1 MQVGDIMT
9 PGVKTCPID
18 STFADAAQVLHDH
31 RIASVLVVDADGAIA
46 GIVTERDLVNLVADG
61 LDPKETPLIERMT
74 RDLTTVEPRTDVGE
88 AAAIMAEKGIRH
100 LPVLHRGQLAG
111 IVSIRDL
118 WRWALDE
125 LTAGHELPDMERANQ
140 AMHAA
145 VQVHHRT

>member
-9 PGVKTCPID
+9 PGVKTCPMD
-18 STFADAAQVLHDH
+18 GTFADAARTLHDH
-31 RIASVLVVDADGAIA
+31 RIASVLVLDEEGVPA
-46 GIVTERDLVNLVADG
+46 GIVTERDLVNLIAEG
-61 LDPKETPLIERMT
+61 LDPTQTSLADRMT

-88 AAAIMAEKGIRH
+88 AAALMAEKGIRH
-100 LPVLHRGQLAG
+100 LPVLHRGRLSG

-125 LTAGHELPDMERANQ
+125 LTAGHELPDMERAHQ